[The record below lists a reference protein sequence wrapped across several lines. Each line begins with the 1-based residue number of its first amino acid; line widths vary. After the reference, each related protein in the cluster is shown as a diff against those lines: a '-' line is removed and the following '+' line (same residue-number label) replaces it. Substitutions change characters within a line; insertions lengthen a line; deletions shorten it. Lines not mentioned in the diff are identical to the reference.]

1 MKTTILALLL
11 VVASLSGASASPQPN
26 GELDVAHERNVLG
39 KITTL
44 TITNSG
50 EATLELVSP
59 WVILD
64 ARAHQ
69 QVSHY
74 DFSDDERTLEPGE
87 QIVWEWMQDD
97 ACYGICR
104 NVRAG
109 EPVGAGVY
117 ESSVETSQGVR
128 VRVRLQLGR
137 YFTVNFRCND
147 TGDCDWDP
155 FVVYVNTPDQV
166 AQMEAEAA
174 AEEKTLIVSGIVRRA
189 HPYNPNWMFAM
200 RSGSIELGEVFIE
213 VCDGSP
219 KYVQRHRSEWF
230 GERWCPW
237 SSYVEKVG
245 R

>member
-1 MKTTILALLL
+1 MKRSLILLL
-11 VVASLSGASASPQPN
+11 CLGLLLPAGASAS
-26 GELDVAHERNVLG
+26 GGGVELGTEFHRNVVG
-39 KITTL
+39 KVVRLRIQNYEQTAIQL
-44 TITNSG
+44 MGSWTITDVRS
-50 EATLELVSP
+50 
-59 WVILD
+59 D
-64 ARAHQ
+64 Q

-74 DFSDDERTLEPGE
+74 DYSDEELELGPGE
-87 QIVWEWMQDD
+87 GIVWDWPQDD

-109 EPVGAGVY
+109 EPVGPGLY
-117 ESSVETSQGVR
+117 EAEVETSLGTVTHRFQI
-128 VRVRLQLGR
+128 GR

-155 FVVYVNTPDQV
+155 FVVYVNTPEEV

-174 AEEKTLIVSGIVRRA
+174 AEEKTLIVSGIVRSA
-189 HPYNPNWMFAM
+189 KPYNPNWRISMAP
-200 RSGSIELGEVFIE
+200 GTIVLGEVFIE

-237 SSYVEKVG
+237 SSYVEKAG